1 MQETKELNEGT
12 GDEPKILTG
21 IDVFFYYVKANSYL
35 MFNSY
40 KV

>member
-21 IDVFFYYVKANSYL
+21 IDVFFIMSKQIHI
-35 MFNSY
+35 
-40 KV
+40 

>member
-21 IDVFFYYVKANSYL
+21 IDVFLLCQSKFTSNV
-35 MFNSY
+35 
-40 KV
+40 